1 MIGQSATKSAQDSA
15 KAKVD
20 AIVQDVKAA
29 PKNLQKDIAKAGEA
43 AVGQVSCNRVYD
55 TNFPQKRWFAVG
67 TL

>member
-29 PKNLQKDIAKAGEA
+29 PKNLQKDLAKKGEE
-43 AVGQVSCNRVYD
+43 AVGEVSGGIGLRNL
-55 TNFPQKRWFAVG
+55 FAAKQ
-67 TL
+67 